1 MEEVDKAAEAAKAAR
16 EPAKGEEVRV
26 PSRGRPFRPLRPL
39 VGASTNSP
47 TYRDKRKNHFYMKKS
62 EQ

>member
-1 MEEVDKAAEAAKAAR
+1 MAAEAVKAAR
-16 EPAKGEEVRV
+16 EGAIGGRGGRGAQP
-26 PSRGRPFRPLRPL
+26 GRPFRPLGPL